1 MEGKRPMSDRPAYV
15 PKDFAGK
22 CKVFPPTAA
31 MLLPSYQQR
40 WVCDGS
46 RLKLAVKSRQI
57 GLSWSSAYRVVR
69 EKIRAGARL
78 DAWISSRDEISAL
91 LFLQDAKR
99 WATILN
105 TAATDMGPT
114 LIDDQGNTALT
125 IRLANGLRI
134 HSMTS
139 NLNAQAGKA
148 GRGFSTNSRWHNDPR
163 QLYSI
168 AFPGLSW
175 GGNLEIF
182 SSQRGSTNY
191 FNNELIRE
199 IVGARESE
207 AVQFPPD
214 HARRRTGRWVPFQ
227 AAIQIA

>member
-1 MEGKRPMSDRPAYV
+1 MSDRPDYV
-15 PKDFAGK
+15 PRDFAGK
-22 CKVFPPTAA
+22 CKAFPPTAA
-31 MLLPSYQQR
+31 MLLPYQQR

-46 RLKLAVKSRQI
+46 RLKLCVKSRQI
-57 GLSWSSAYRVVR
+57 GLSWCTAFRVVR

-105 TAATDMGPT
+105 AGATDLGPQ

-139 NLNAQAGKA
+139 NPNAQAGKA
-148 GRGFSTNSRWHNDPR
+148 GSRVLD
-163 QLYSI
+163 
-168 AFPGLSW
+168 
-175 GGNLEIF
+175 
-182 SSQRGSTNY
+182 
-191 FNNELIRE
+191 ELL
-199 IVGARESE
+199 A
-207 AVQFPPD
+207 
-214 HARRRTGRWVPFQ
+214 
-227 AAIQIA
+227 